1 MPMSTFLPA
10 ITQLCRLLYQEETTC
25 QQLLE
30 TVHTERA
37 AIRTLA
43 ITEFHS
49 INCRRLSI
57 LESLQSLADERQQLV
72 QELAVHY
79 GLQPVTTSIQ
89 ELIDNIQDSASE
101 NLRTAYRSY
110 MTVAKTVRD
119 EIKQNVVLIE
129 GIRGVVDQALSSR
142 RTCRLRRRS
151 VYRRWTIVRR
161 RPGQHAHS
169 SAGIIMIGLTS
180 LFDIARSALTT
191 SQQALAVTGH
201 NVANVNTPGYSRQE
215 AVLTERPPLNGQ
227 PGMVGTGVQATSIRR
242 YTDQFINRQLTT
254 VQQNLEGCRCR
265 KKSCPACKIYSE
277 TATIKASPH
286 A

>member
-10 ITQLCRLLYQEETTC
+10 ITQLCRLLCQEETTC
-25 QQLLE
+25 RQLLE

-89 ELIDNIQDSASE
+89 ELIDNIRDSASE
-101 NLRTAYRSY
+101 DLRTTYRSY

-129 GIRGVVDQALSSR
+129 GIRGVVDQALSIG
-142 RTCRLRRRS
+142 TPS
-151 VYRRWTIVRR
+151 V
-161 RPGQHAHS
+161 PGGDLYTADGQS
-169 SAGIIMIGLTS
+169 FVAGPVNVLIH
-180 LFDIARSALTT
+180 
-191 SQQALAVTGH
+191 QQG
-201 NVANVNTPGYSRQE
+201 
-215 AVLTERPPLNGQ
+215 
-227 PGMVGTGVQATSIRR
+227 
-242 YTDQFINRQLTT
+242 
-254 VQQNLEGCRCR
+254 
-265 KKSCPACKIYSE
+265 
-277 TATIKASPH
+277 
-286 A
+286 

>member
-25 QQLLE
+25 RQLLE

-129 GIRGVVDQALSSR
+129 GIRGVVDQALSSGAPAASGGDLY
-142 RTCRLRRRS
+142 TAD
-151 VYRRWTIVRR
+151 
-161 RPGQHAHS
+161 GQS
-169 SAGIIMIGLTS
+169 FVAGPVNMLIH
-180 LFDIARSALTT
+180 
-191 SQQALAVTGH
+191 QQG
-201 NVANVNTPGYSRQE
+201 
-215 AVLTERPPLNGQ
+215 
-227 PGMVGTGVQATSIRR
+227 
-242 YTDQFINRQLTT
+242 
-254 VQQNLEGCRCR
+254 
-265 KKSCPACKIYSE
+265 
-277 TATIKASPH
+277 
-286 A
+286 

>member
-10 ITQLCRLLYQEETTC
+10 ITQLCRLLCQEETTC
-25 QQLLE
+25 RQLLE

-89 ELIDNIQDSASE
+89 ELIDNIRDSASE
-101 NLRTAYRSY
+101 DLRTTYRSY
-110 MTVAKTVRD
+110 MTVAKIVRD

-129 GIRGVVDQALSSR
+129 GIRGVVDQALSTGAPAASGGDLY
-142 RTCRLRRRS
+142 TAG
-151 VYRRWTIVRR
+151 
-161 RPGQHAHS
+161 GQS
-169 SAGIIMIGLTS
+169 FVAGPVNVLIH
-180 LFDIARSALTT
+180 
-191 SQQALAVTGH
+191 QQG
-201 NVANVNTPGYSRQE
+201 
-215 AVLTERPPLNGQ
+215 
-227 PGMVGTGVQATSIRR
+227 
-242 YTDQFINRQLTT
+242 
-254 VQQNLEGCRCR
+254 
-265 KKSCPACKIYSE
+265 
-277 TATIKASPH
+277 
-286 A
+286 